1 MKYLIV
7 CVTLA
12 LFGYLDASPVY
23 GNHGGYGGYGA
34 GGYGAGG
41 YGAGGYGAGG
51 YGGGG
56 YGGGQSVVY
65 KEVPS
70 YGYPQVLQSEGSGGV
85 ASASAAASAAAL
97 KPGYYQKQLVA
108 GWEIDGGSS
117 GIKIGHGQG
126 YGSHY

>member
-23 GNHGGYGGYGA
+23 GNHGGYGGYG
-34 GGYGAGG
+34 
-41 YGAGGYGAGG
+41 
-51 YGGGG
+51 GGG
-56 YGGGQSVVY
+56 YGGGAYGGGQGVVY

-85 ASASAAASAAAL
+85 ASASAAASAAAV
-97 KPGYYQKQLVA
+97 KPGYYQKQLVG

-117 GIKIGHGQG
+117 GIKVGYGHG
-126 YGSHY
+126 YGGHY